1 MKYKDFH
8 DWFNE
13 IECYGTRSE
22 RFYTLLDHYG
32 LEDELGLT
40 ANLVVWLNAAYEAGA
55 GISDKLPERKFR
67 SE

>member
-22 RFYTLLDHYG
+22 RFYDLLSHYG
-32 LEDELGLT
+32 MDDNLGLT

-55 GISDKLPERKFR
+55 GISEKVRNE
-67 SE
+67 